1 MELKERINRDYI
13 AAFKERNA
21 TAKNLLSVIKG
32 EIQTAEKNTGVQ
44 NLPDEAVVKI
54 LNKTAKSIKETIAS
68 ISGEALAISHAE
80 LSLVESYLPK
90 QMTREEIKEKLAEI
104 KAGGITAIGDIMKAF
119 AQLPADR
126 KIVADV
132 IKETN

>member
-13 AAFKERNA
+13 VAFKERNA

-32 EIQTAEKNTGVQ
+32 EIQTAEKNTGTQ
-44 NLPDEAVVKI
+44 NLPDEAVIKI

-68 ISGEALAISHAE
+68 ISGEALAISHVE